1 MNRRWK
7 VPICP
12 RCRRRRVYRG
22 RLFCSRCRTTKD
34 SSAIRKVDAMLA
46 EYQERRAS
54 SSVTEDPNVY
64 FVLNVY
70 VDVLLSVRAELAGHR
85 AKITSS

>member
-1 MNRRWK
+1 MGRRWK

-12 RCRRRRVYRG
+12 RCRGRRVYAG
-22 RLFCSRCRTTKD
+22 RIFCSRCRTTKD
-34 SSAIRKVDAMLA
+34 DRAVRKVDAMLA
-46 EYQERRAS
+46 EYQARRES
-54 SSVTEDPNVY
+54 CSVTEDPNVY

-70 VDVLLSVRAELAGHR
+70 VDVLLSIRAELVGPR